1 MLSQCSWREYKAEN
15 GRIYYHNIDTK
26 ESRWIKP
33 KELED
38 IEKMISQQQ
47 SATDSPNTYV
57 KQNQSIT

>member
-26 ESRWIKP
+26 ESRWTKP

-38 IEKMISQQQ
+38 IEKMITSQQL
-47 SATDSPNTYV
+47 TTESPNTYG
-57 KQNQSIT
+57 NLNESIS